1 MFYRK
6 YLDRAVTCKTK
17 TAMPDLRFS
26 QASLLRIHVFL
37 HVILCCWVS
46 VLILCCWVSV
56 SQHFKV
62 RYQFFH
68 LQGLTGLRVV
78 HSSWT
83 PQFCKLKALQFFKML

>member
-6 YLDRAVTCKTK
+6 YLDGAVTCKAE
-17 TAMPDLRFS
+17 TAMPDLRFP

-37 HVILCCWVS
+37 MSSCVNGLVFP
-46 VLILCCWVSV
+46 
-56 SQHFKV
+56 QHFND
-62 RYQFFH
+62 RYQLFH

-83 PQFCKLKALQFFKML
+83 PQIL